1 MFKYSKSTALAL
13 AVLALTLG
21 GTAMAGSNDGIDESL
36 YSESG
41 WVPFVNS
48 EDNGNQFAD
57 NNPRLDMESQEASTT
72 RAVSHDSRQAAPSV
86 ETDQILENLYRD

>member
-48 EDNGNQFAD
+48 DDNANQIAD
-57 NNPRLDMESQEASTT
+57 SDPRLDMDSQQASTT
-72 RAVSHDSRQAAPSV
+72 HTVSHDSRQAAPSV
-86 ETDQILENLYRD
+86 ETDQDLENLYRD